1 MKTNSRKN
9 ALCHPVFTVI
19 TRIALCAICLLGTLF
34 AARATN
40 TLFVKRP
47 NIPILLER
55 HDNVLLQMRLD
66 ASEGQTLNE
75 ISLNLNE
82 ELPLREIKSVK
93 LYYAGTEAYLS
104 PYTRQDACRES
115 QLFHPQGGNRSCK
128 PSNDLHCRAKTIS
141 RTELFLD

>member
-34 AARATN
+34 AARATD

-66 ASEGQTLNE
+66 ATEGQTLNE

-82 ELPLREIKSVK
+82 EML
-93 LYYAGTEAYLS
+93 
-104 PYTRQDACRES
+104 
-115 QLFHPQGGNRSCK
+115 
-128 PSNDLHCRAKTIS
+128 
-141 RTELFLD
+141 